1 MFHRSCLLR
10 YHRMVVVALFT
21 ACVAGCQLAPPSTI
35 NDSSF
40 DFAEG
45 ISDSKQR
52 DRQVQQASHQQM
64 DVDIT
69 GVPPASEIPVDVPS
83 LRLASSRKEPPKELA
98 KMALPKYR
106 LEPPDVLLIDVLR
119 LVPKSPYVIQPF
131 DILEVVAPGSDSEFP
146 LADFFQVEPGGR
158 VNLGASYGLV
168 DVAGKTIEEATTDI
182 RRNLASKLSRPGV
195 SVSLAQVAGQQQIA
209 GEHLVGP
216 DGYVNLGTY
225 GSVYIN
231 AMTLEEAR
239 AAIESHLSQHLED
252 PKISLDVFAYNSKV
266 FYVIAEGGGYG
277 DGVVRLPI
285 TGNETVL
292 DALSHI
298 GGLQQNSNKKR
309 IWIARPAPSGVG
321 CEQILPV
328 DWVAITKG
336 GSTATNY
343 QILPGDRVYIAE
355 DRFIKLNS
363 TINKLIAPF
372 ERMLGFTL
380 LSGQTIQILQRFP
393 EGVFSRF

>member
-1 MFHRSCLLR
+1 M
-10 YHRMVVVALFT
+10 
-21 ACVAGCQLAPPSTI
+21 
-35 NDSSF
+35 
-40 DFAEG
+40 
-45 ISDSKQR
+45 
-52 DRQVQQASHQQM
+52 
-64 DVDIT
+64 
-69 GVPPASEIPVDVPS
+69 
-83 LRLASSRKEPPKELA
+83 
-98 KMALPKYR
+98 
-106 LEPPDVLLIDVLR
+106 
-119 LVPKSPYVIQPF
+119 
-131 DILEVVAPGSDSEFP
+131 
-146 LADFFQVEPGGR
+146 
-158 VNLGASYGLV
+158 
-168 DVAGKTIEEATTDI
+168 
-182 RRNLASKLSRPGV
+182 
-195 SVSLAQVAGQQQIA
+195 SLAQVAGQQQIA

-225 GSVYIN
+225 GSIYIN

-239 AAIESHLSQHLED
+239 AAIESHLSQHLQD

-266 FYVIAEGGGYG
+266 FYVIAEGAGYG